1 MEGLPHSRQVIIRA
15 PILAGAVFNATQVPV
30 TLRPTNLNVGGEM
43 HTGINCIRAQQSRR
57 GITYGCWWSKS
68 GRSIKILRKTSAIVK
83 TRILRHFQMPK
94 NTLKYKEE
102 PFCTFLSISFWLGT
116 FLSRPAS
123 DYPPFYFKKRCGERH
138 ARQGESW
145 PEDLLVHGIQLLP
158 QWYATN
164 WSLWNHIFRESI
176 HASGFDLGE
185 IEESID
191 QVQKMLGAHENLFDY
206 RE

>member
-1 MEGLPHSRQVIIRA
+1 MFKWFVSSF
-15 PILAGAVFNATQVPV
+15 IL
-30 TLRPTNLNVGGEM
+30 
-43 HTGINCIRAQQSRR
+43 
-57 GITYGCWWSKS
+57 
-68 GRSIKILRKTSAIVK
+68 
-83 TRILRHFQMPK
+83 
-94 NTLKYKEE
+94 
-102 PFCTFLSISFWLGT
+102 LSILKNDV
-116 FLSRPAS
+116 AS
-123 DYPPFYFKKRCGERH
+123 AMPDKENRD
-138 ARQGESW
+138 Q
-145 PEDLLVHGIQLLP
+145 PEDLLVHGIRLLP